1 MQVYQTAPVEEED
14 LDRPVTLREFRN
26 EFKMLIE
33 KITADR
39 LQDRK
44 EREEE
49 KAKEASDRAEEKAKE
64 ASDRAEEKAKE
75 ASDRAEEK
83 AQAEADRIKRKA
95 LKQAEA
101 EQERIDRDEMK
112 AAERENVQR
121 LWGEG
126 KMVECLMLFF
136 KMNQGN
142 YYYHCCND
150 YQRIKVE

>member
-1 MQVYQTAPVEEED
+1 MEKTAPVEEEED

-49 KAKEASDRAEEKAKE
+49 KAKEAADRAAEKAQAE
-64 ASDRAEEKAKE
+64 TDRAA
-75 ASDRAEEK
+75 EK
-83 AQAEADRIKRKA
+83 AQAEADR
-95 LKQAEA
+95 
-101 EQERIDRDEMK
+101 
-112 AAERENVQR
+112 AAEREKVQR
-121 LWGEG
+121 LWEEG
-126 KMVECLMLFF
+126 KMVECVRLFF

-142 YYYHCCND
+142 NYHCCNSD
-150 YQRIKVE
+150 YYQRIKVE

>member
-44 EREEE
+44 ERE
-49 KAKEASDRAEEKAKE
+49 
-64 ASDRAEEKAKE
+64 EEKAKE

>member
-1 MQVYQTAPVEEED
+1 MEKTAPVEEEGD

-49 KAKEASDRAEEKAKE
+49 KAKEAADRAA
-64 ASDRAEEKAKE
+64 
-75 ASDRAEEK
+75 EK
-83 AQAEADRIKRKA
+83 AQAETDR
-95 LKQAEA
+95 
-101 EQERIDRDEMK
+101 
-112 AAERENVQR
+112 AAEGEKVQR
-121 LWGEG
+121 LWEEG
-126 KMVECLMLFF
+126 KMVECVRLFF

-142 YYYHCCND
+142 NYHCCNSD
-150 YQRIKVE
+150 YYQRIKVE

>member
-1 MQVYQTAPVEEED
+1 MEKTAPVEEEED

-49 KAKEASDRAEEKAKE
+49 KAKEAADRVA
-64 ASDRAEEKAKE
+64 
-75 ASDRAEEK
+75 EK
-83 AQAEADRIKRKA
+83 AQAEADCV
-95 LKQAEA
+95 
-101 EQERIDRDEMK
+101 
-112 AAERENVQR
+112 AEREKVQR
-121 LWGEG
+121 LWEEG
-126 KMVECLMLFF
+126 KMVECVRLFF

-142 YYYHCCND
+142 NYHCCNSD
-150 YQRIKVE
+150 YYQRIKVE

>member
-1 MQVYQTAPVEEED
+1 MERTTPAEEED

-49 KAKEASDRAEEKAKE
+49 KAKEAADRLSEKAKE
-64 ASDRAEEKAKE
+64 ASDRVA
-75 ASDRAEEK
+75 EK
-83 AQAEADRIKRKA
+83 AQAEEDRIKKKE
-95 LKQAEA
+95 LKKAEA
-101 EQERIDRDEMK
+101 EQERINKEEAK
-112 AAERENVQR
+112 AAERGKVQK
-121 LWGEG
+121 LWDEG
-126 KMVECLMLFF
+126 KMVECLQLVFR
-136 KMNQGN
+136 MNQGN
-142 YYYHCCND
+142 HYCNNY